1 MSSTY
6 GVQHANAKAHL
17 AGKPTPSSFAF
28 DPDSAIMY
36 AVVNLASDKGNLNA
50 SDPAKS
56 QSVQTLSSM
65 KPDSHQQHVD
75 GEVK

>member
-1 MSSTY
+1 M
-6 GVQHANAKAHL
+6 
-17 AGKPTPSSFAF
+17 SFAF